1 MTIESGILSKIH
13 VSITLNK
20 FFNLSKVNKNLEI
33 RVLNEL
39 RQPWGPFTGKYF
51 DKWTLSEKH
60 KIPVENC
67 CLLGYKFYMT
77 VTCNE
82 TTT

>member
-1 MTIESGILSKIH
+1 MC
-13 VSITLNK
+13 
-20 FFNLSKVNKNLEI
+20 
-33 RVLNEL
+33 LNEL
-39 RQPWGPFTGKYF
+39 RQLWGPFTGKYF
-51 DKWTLSEKH
+51 DKCTLSEKH

-82 TTT
+82 TTTQKTLFSISSGSQFFLHMI